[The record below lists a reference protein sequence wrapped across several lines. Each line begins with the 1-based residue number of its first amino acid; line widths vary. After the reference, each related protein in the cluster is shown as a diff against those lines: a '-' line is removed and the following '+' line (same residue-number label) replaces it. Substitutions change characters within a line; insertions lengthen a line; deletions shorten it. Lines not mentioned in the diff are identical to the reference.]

1 MSIRSGINYTHVN
14 YFCQLDILDT
24 NHENT
29 EMLGP
34 DFDLNFSEQWFHFSE
49 LILEALAKFC
59 EWVQKLISSSV

>member
-1 MSIRSGINYTHVN
+1 MVRSFKHRLHVN

-34 DFDLNFSEQWFHFSE
+34 DFDLNFSE
-49 LILEALAKFC
+49 
-59 EWVQKLISSSV
+59 